1 MFEYFEL
8 FSLGGTQ
15 LSHGHDTTKHDKAED
30 KVKMGSS
37 SGPPPFMM
45 ITLHQSKSAMELD
58 MNIRLNELW
67 KKTFRIFDLRRQLD
81 EFQHH
86 RTTLFPTD
94 TMENEKLN
102 ALLQSSKSLLIQ
114 STSLLQANQYEQTRV
129 ENTKK
134 SIIDVDQQINKTSIA
149 CNELQCTVPQ
159 RIEIERALASASES
173 LAQTQQ
179 EQKYWERKLTKTRN
193 QKNRAATA
201 SFAAAQRKAVEIE
214 QARSEYE
221 HHLNRSKK
229 VLHMRKNQS
238 SSTMSKT
245 ELPRLENRNNE
256 LQKEYEVQLR
266 EEEALRR
273 KTNRMADF
281 EEMNEAIRLLVG
293 ED

>member
-1 MFEYFEL
+1 
-8 FSLGGTQ
+8 
-15 LSHGHDTTKHDKAED
+15 
-30 KVKMGSS
+30 
-37 SGPPPFMM
+37 
-45 ITLHQSKSAMELD
+45 

-86 RTTLFPTD
+86 RTTLYPTD
-94 TMENEKLN
+94 TMEHEKFD
-102 ALLQSSKSLLIQ
+102 ALMQSSKSRLIQ
-114 STSLLQANQYEQTRV
+114 INSLLKANQYEQTRV
-129 ENTKK
+129 ENTQKC
-134 SIIDVDQQINKTSIA
+134 IIGVDQQINKTSIA

-159 RIEIERALASASES
+159 RIETERALASAAEALEQSQAE
-173 LAQTQQ
+173 QTH
-179 EQKYWERKLTKTRN
+179 WERKLTKTRN
-193 QKNRAATA
+193 QKNRAASA

-229 VLHMRKNQS
+229 VLNMRKE
-238 SSTMSKT
+238 STMSKT
-245 ELPRLENRNNE
+245 ELPLLVHRNNE

-281 EEMNEAIRLLVG
+281 EKMNEAIRLLVG

>member
-1 MFEYFEL
+1 
-8 FSLGGTQ
+8 
-15 LSHGHDTTKHDKAED
+15 
-30 KVKMGSS
+30 
-37 SGPPPFMM
+37 
-45 ITLHQSKSAMELD
+45 MELD

-229 VLHMRKNQS
+229 VLHNCS
-238 SSTMSKT
+238 ISTCASQ
-245 ELPRLENRNNE
+245 LPRLVHRNNE

-273 KTNRMADF
+273 KTKRMADF

>member
-1 MFEYFEL
+1 
-8 FSLGGTQ
+8 
-15 LSHGHDTTKHDKAED
+15 
-30 KVKMGSS
+30 
-37 SGPPPFMM
+37 MM
-45 ITLHQSKSAMELD
+45 ITILVHTSIFGIAMELD

-114 STSLLQANQYEQTRV
+114 STSLLQANQHEQTRV

>member
-1 MFEYFEL
+1 
-8 FSLGGTQ
+8 
-15 LSHGHDTTKHDKAED
+15 
-30 KVKMGSS
+30 
-37 SGPPPFMM
+37 
-45 ITLHQSKSAMELD
+45 MELD

-114 STSLLQANQYEQTRV
+114 STSLLQANQHEQTQV

-229 VLHMRKNQS
+229 VLHM
-238 SSTMSKT
+238 SKT